1 MSASSS
7 ASSPSDAAARP
18 AAGAPAQAARPKAS
32 LKALRPLWPYAL
44 RHRGRIA
51 LALVALTIAAIA
63 TLTVP
68 MALRRMIDLGF
79 APTSAGFINTYFG
92 AMLAVVAVLA
102 FASAARYYLV
112 ITLGEQV
119 VADLR
124 ADLFDRLARLDASF
138 YDTAQTGELVS
149 RLTADATQ
157 LKSTFGASASIALRN
172 LFMFIGAVIMMV
184 VTSPKLSLLVIVAI
198 PLIVLPLVASGRS
211 VRNRSRL
218 AQDKLAEATAYA
230 SENLGA
236 VRVMQ
241 AFGAENAT
249 TARFRAAAMAA
260 YEAARSA
267 AGARAILTAVAIFLA
282 FASVVGVLWL
292 GAHDVLAGKM
302 SAGELSQFVLYAVFG
317 AGALGALSEV
327 WSEVS
332 AAAGAAGRM
341 TGGELSQ
348 FVLYAVFGAGA
359 LGALSEVWS
368 EVSAAAGAAGRI
380 AEILAARPRVQNPL
394 APEPAP
400 TPARGAIAFSQV
412 SFAYPTRPDAAAL
425 HDLSFAV
432 KPGESVALVGPSG
445 AGKST
450 IFQLLMRFY
459 DPASGEIRID
469 GASVERLSLDDLRA
483 RLALV
488 PQDPVIFAG
497 SILDNIRYGR
507 PGASVE
513 QAQEAARQAAA
524 DEFIQRLDQGYETR
538 VGERGI
544 TLSGGQRQRIAIARA
559 ILKNAPILLLDEA
572 TSALDAENEAAVQK
586 ALEHVM
592 DGRTT
597 LVIAHRLA
605 TVLSCDRILVLDQGR
620 IVEEGTHVDLVARDG
635 LYARLARLQFETGAA
650 ALGAAR

>member
-1 MSASSS
+1 MSAPSSIAPAPARPS
-7 ASSPSDAAARP
+7 AADAAAET
-18 AAGAPAQAARPKAS
+18 ARGTAS
-32 LKALRPLWPYAL
+32 LKALRPLGPYAL
-44 RHRGRIA
+44 RHRGRIF
-51 LALVALTIAAIA
+51 LALVALTVAAVA

-79 APTSAGFINTYFG
+79 APTSEGFINTYFG
-92 AMLAVVAVLA
+92 AMLVVVAVLSL
-102 FASAARYYLV
+102 ASASRYYLV

-124 ADLFDRLARLDASF
+124 ADLFDRLAHLDAAF

-172 LFMFIGAVIMMV
+172 LFMFIGAVVMMV
-184 VTSPKLSLLVIVAI
+184 VTSPKLSALVIVAI

-211 VRNRSRL
+211 VRRRSRR

-230 SENLGA
+230 TENLGA

-241 AFGAENAT
+241 AFGAETAT
-249 TARFRAAAMAA
+249 TSRFRAAALEA

-267 AGARAILTAVAIFLA
+267 ASARAMLTAIAIFFA

-292 GAHDVLAGKM
+292 GARDVL
-302 SAGELSQFVLYAVFG
+302 
-317 AGALGALSEV
+317 
-327 WSEVS
+327 
-332 AAAGAAGRM
+332 AGRM

>member
-1 MSASSS
+1 MSAPAS
-7 ASSPSDAAARP
+7 ADVSARP
-18 AAGAPAQAARPKAS
+18 AAPDAPRRKPSLAA
-32 LKALRPLWPYAL
+32 LKPLLPYAR
-44 RHRGRIA
+44 RHRGRIG

-92 AMLAVVAVLA
+92 AMLIVVGVLA
-102 FASAARYYLV
+102 LASAARYYLV

-124 ADLFDRLARLDASF
+124 ADLFERLAHLDASF
-138 YDTAQTGELVS
+138 YDTAQTGELIS

-172 LFMFIGAVIMMV
+172 LFMFVGAVAMMV
-184 VTSPKLSLLVIVAI
+184 VTSPKLSGLVIVAI
-198 PLIVLPLVASGRS
+198 PLIVLPLVASGRL
-211 VRNRSRL
+211 VRQRSRL
-218 AQDKLAEATAYA
+218 AQDKLADATAYA
-230 SENLGA
+230 TENLGA

-241 AFGAENAT
+241 AFGAETAT
-249 TARFRAAAMAA
+249 SAHFRAAAMEA
-260 YEAARSA
+260 YDAARA
-267 AGARAILTAVAIFLA
+267 AASARAMLTAVAIFFA

-292 GAHDVLAGKM
+292 GAHDVLAGK
-302 SAGELSQFVLYAVFG
+302 
-317 AGALGALSEV
+317 
-327 WSEVS
+327 
-332 AAAGAAGRM
+332 M

-380 AEILAARPRVQNPL
+380 AEILAAQPRVQEPAAPIA
-394 APEPAP
+394 APEPA
-400 TPARGAIAFSQV
+400 RGAVAFEGV
-412 SFAYPTRPDAAAL
+412 SFAYPTRPDVSAL
-425 HDLSFAV
+425 HELSFAV
-432 KPGESVALVGPSG
+432 RPGESVALVGPSG
-445 AGKST
+445 AGKTT

-459 DPASGEIRID
+459 DPTCGVIRVD
-469 GASVERLSLDDLRA
+469 GAAIERLTLADLRK
-483 RLALV
+483 RLALT

-497 SILDNIRYGR
+497 TIADNIRYGR
-507 PGASVE
+507 PGASDAEVI
-513 QAQEAARQAAA
+513 AAARQAAA
-524 DEFIQRLDQGYETR
+524 DEFIQRMAQGYQTR

-544 TLSGGQRQRIAIARA
+544 TLSGGQRQRVAIARA

-572 TSALDAENEAAVQK
+572 TSALDAENEALVQE
-586 ALEHVM
+586 ALDHVM
-592 DGRTT
+592 KGRTT

-620 IVEEGTHVDLVARDG
+620 VVEEGTHADLVAKDG

-650 ALGAAR
+650 ALNAAQ

>member
-7 ASSPSDAAARP
+7 APTPSDAAARP
-18 AAGAPAQAARPKAS
+18 AGAPAQAARPRAS
-32 LKALRPLWPYAL
+32 LAALRPLWPYAL

-51 LALVALTIAAIA
+51 LALVALTIAALA

-92 AMLAVVAVLA
+92 AMLAVVGVLA

-172 LFMFIGAVIMMV
+172 LFMFIGAVIMMI

-332 AAAGAAGRM
+332 AAAGAAGR
-341 TGGELSQ
+341 
-348 FVLYAVFGAGA
+348 
-359 LGALSEVWS
+359 
-368 EVSAAAGAAGRI
+368 I
-380 AEILAARPRVQNPL
+380 ADILAATPRVQ
-394 APEPAP
+394 EPAQP
-400 TPARGAIAFSQV
+400 MPAPRPARGAIAFEAV
-412 SFAYPTRPDAAAL
+412 SFAYPTRPDATAL
-425 HDLSFAV
+425 HDLTFAV

-459 DPASGEIRID
+459 DPTSGVARLD
-469 GASVERLSLDDLRA
+469 GAPIDQLALGDLRS

-497 SILDNIRYGR
+497 SIAENIRYGR
-507 PGASVE
+507 PGASDADVI
-513 QAQEAARQAAA
+513 EAARQAAA
-524 DEFIQRLDQGYETR
+524 HEFIERLAEGYATA

-559 ILKNAPILLLDEA
+559 ILKNAPVLLLDEA
-572 TSALDAENEAAVQK
+572 TSALDAENEAAVQE

-592 DGRTT
+592 HGRTT

-620 IVEEGTHVDLVARDG
+620 VVEEGAHADLVARDG

-650 ALGAAR
+650 ALSAQ